1 MRAVLRRQYATS
13 EPPANLVVGEVTLFT
28 GEHRVT
34 VGDKEVR
41 PTPKEFE
48 VLKYLMSNAGKIVT
62 HRKLLQSVWDWQSA
76 NQTEYLRVIVNQL
89 RKKIEPQ
96 PERPRYIITE
106 PWVGYRFSLAG
117 TTEES
122 DG

>member
-1 MRAVLRRQYATS
+1 
-13 EPPANLVVGEVTLFT
+13 
-28 GEHRVT
+28 
-34 VGDKEVR
+34 
-41 PTPKEFE
+41 
-48 VLKYLMSNAGKIVT
+48 MSNAGKIVT